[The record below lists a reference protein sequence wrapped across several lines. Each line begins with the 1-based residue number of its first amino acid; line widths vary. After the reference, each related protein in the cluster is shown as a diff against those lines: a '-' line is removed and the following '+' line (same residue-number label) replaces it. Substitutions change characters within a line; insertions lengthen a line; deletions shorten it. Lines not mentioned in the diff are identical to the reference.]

1 LIKQSFNFNWFWHHR
16 KLLLLEAVLLATFQL
31 MYFLPVQLMWWVGLL
46 LAAIILFSWWIGNS
60 RWDLPTRMLAAEL
73 LWIVIGS
80 TGFLLFSMLRLWQL
94 ELVAGLI
101 VVISWLVGYWHQ
113 EHIDTGQ
120 WPLPAIHWLGL
131 VRLLALFITSASL
144 LFAVQFYSLGMFWL
158 MLGVASQVIL
168 GLYLLFWRQ
177 GIPTKRFWLYAL
189 VLALI
194 SEQLVWVTG
203 AWHKNIYFKTFL
215 LLVVYYLYSDFVAHY
230 LKGNLTIKVI
240 FEYIGIAAVLLL
252 ALFFFDM
259 LFVISPNV

>member
-1 LIKQSFNFNWFWHHR
+1 
-16 KLLLLEAVLLATFQL
+16 
-31 MYFLPVQLMWWVGLL
+31 MYFLPAQLLWWMVLL
-46 LAAIILFSWWIGNS
+46 LIVLILFSWWIGNAK
-60 RWDLPTRMLAAEL
+60 WDLSTRLLAAEL
-73 LWIVIGS
+73 IWIVMGS
-80 TGFLLFSMLRLWQL
+80 TGFLLFSVLKLWQV
-94 ELVAGLI
+94 ELI
-101 VVISWLVGYWHQ
+101 VALIVAVSWLVGYWHQ

-120 WPLPAIHWLGL
+120 WPLSAIHWLGL
-131 VRLLALFITSASL
+131 VRLLALFITTASL
-144 LFAVQFYSLGMFWL
+144 MFAVQFYSLGIFWL
-158 MLGVASQVIL
+158 MLGAAIQVIFS
-168 GLYLLFWRQ
+168 LYLLFWRQ
-177 GIPTKRFWLYAL
+177 GISTKRFWLYAL

-194 SEQLVWVTG
+194 SEQLVWVSG

>member
-1 LIKQSFNFNWFWHHR
+1 MIKQPLNFNWFWHHR
-16 KLLLLEAVLLATFQL
+16 KLLLLLVVLLGIFQL
-31 MYFLPVQLMWWVGLL
+31 MYFLPVQLPWWMALL
-46 LAAIILFSWWIGNS
+46 LIVLILFSWWIGNL
-60 RWDLPTRMLAAEL
+60 RWDFSTRMLAGEL
-73 LWIVIGS
+73 IWVVMGS
-80 TGFLLFSMLRLWQL
+80 TGFLLFSVMRLWQI
-94 ELVAGLI
+94 ELVAALI
-101 VVISWLVGYWHQ
+101 LAVSWLVGYWHQ

-131 VRLLALFITSASL
+131 VRLLVLFITSASL
-144 LFAVQFYSLGMFWL
+144 MFAVQFYSLGIFWL
-158 MLGVASQVIL
+158 MLGVAVQVIFS
-168 GLYLLFWRQ
+168 LYLLFWRQ
-177 GIPTKRFWLYAL
+177 GISTKRFWLYAF

-252 ALFFFDM
+252 TLFFFDM
-259 LFVISPNV
+259 LFVISPNI